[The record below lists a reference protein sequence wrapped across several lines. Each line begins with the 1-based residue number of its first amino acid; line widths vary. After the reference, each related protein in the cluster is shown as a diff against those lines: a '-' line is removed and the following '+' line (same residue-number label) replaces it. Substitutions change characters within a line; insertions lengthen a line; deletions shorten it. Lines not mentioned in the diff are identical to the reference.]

1 MTPKELTPSHPDI
14 STESVFDPSELL
26 ANLPHLPGVYRHIGT
41 NDEVLYVGKAKDLKK
56 RVTSYFQRQASLSP
70 RIALMVQKITRVEV
84 TVTRTETEALLLENN
99 LIKTLTPR
107 YNILFRDDKSYPFL
121 KMTRHEFPRMVYYRG
136 AVDKVHQYF
145 GPFPNGYAVKESIK
159 LLQKVFRLRTCDETV
174 YRNRSRPCMV
184 YQIDRCTAPCVGLIS
199 ASEYAEDVAASMK
212 FLRGESDE
220 VLHDLQGKMQ
230 SAASALDF
238 ETAAQYRDKIAALSN
253 MMKQQAVES
262 TGDDTDADIIA
273 VAQSDARYCVNLAM
287 VRGGRHLG
295 DKAFFP
301 QHTQDCTEQ
310 DVLDAFISQHYLSSE
325 APRVIIGA
333 LLSSKEVRELLH
345 DSLERQ
351 LTWVKQPRG
360 QRKIWLEMAI
370 NNAELALSRRMQE
383 SASAK
388 ARTEDLLKVLQ
399 LELESDEEKAEFRV
413 ECFDIS
419 HTSGEAAQAS
429 CVVYHN
435 HAMQNNEYR
444 RYNIKNITAGDDYAA
459 MKQVLQRRYEKI
471 ALLQTEG
478 SDAFAKHMPD
488 VVLVDGGKGQL
499 SVAREVFESLG
510 LDLSA
515 LVGVAKGEGRKVG
528 LETLVFADG
537 RPEVKL
543 GKMSQALML
552 IAQIRDEAHRFAI
565 TGMRAARAKVRNV
578 SRLEEI
584 EGVGAKRR
592 SALLKRFGGLAGVKN
607 ASVQDLA
614 QVEGI
619 SEKLAQEIYKQLHDD
634 ARTD

>member
-478 SDAFAKHMPD
+478 SDEFAKHMPD

-499 SVAREVFESLG
+499 SVAREVFEGLG
-510 LDLSA
+510 LDLSV

-607 ASVQDLA
+607 ASVQDLT

>member
-1 MTPKELTPSHPDI
+1 MS
-14 STESVFDPSELL
+14 FDL
-26 ANLPHLPGVYRHIGT
+26 ATFLQSLPQLPGVYRMLDTAGQ
-41 NDEVLYVGKAKDLKK
+41 VLYVGKAVNLKR
-56 RVTSYFQRQASLSP
+56 RVSSYFQKTDLSP
-70 RIALMVQKITRVEV
+70 RIVLMVKQVASIEI
-84 TVTRTETEALLLENN
+84 TVTRSEAEALILENN
-99 LIKTLTPR
+99 LIKALSPK

-121 KMTRHEFPRMVYYRG
+121 KMTRHDFPRMVYYRG

-174 YRNRSRPCMV
+174 FRNRSRPCILH
-184 YQIDRCTAPCVGLIS
+184 QIERCSAPCVGLIS
-199 ASEYAEDVAASMK
+199 KSDYAADVAASIQ

-220 VLHDLQGKMQ
+220 VLHDLQNKMQ
-230 SAASALDF
+230 
-238 ETAAQYRDKIAALSN
+238 TAAEQLQFEQAALYRDKIAALSN

-273 VAQSDARYCVNLAM
+273 VANADARYCVNLAM

-301 QHTQDCTEQ
+301 QHTQDCSAQ
-310 DVLDAFISQHYLSSE
+310 DVLEAFVIQHYLDSE
-325 APRVIIGA
+325 PPRVLISG
-333 LLSSKEVRELLH
+333 LMPSKEAQDLLNNAIA
-345 DSLERQ
+345 RQ
-351 LTWVKQPRG
+351 IHWVKQPRG
-360 QRKIWLEMAI
+360 QRKIWLEMAL

-388 ARTEDLLKVLQ
+388 LRTEDLLKVLHY
-399 LELESDEEKAEFRV
+399 ELDTDEEKVNFRV

-419 HTSGEAAQAS
+419 HTAGEAVQAS
-429 CVVYHN
+429 CVVYQH

-444 RYNIKNITAGDDYAA
+444 RYNIKGITAGDDYAA
-459 MKQVLQRRYEKI
+459 MRQVLQRRYEKI
-471 ALLQTEG
+471 ALMQNEQPENL
-478 SDAFAKHMPD
+478 AKHMPD

-499 SVAREVFESLG
+499 SIAREVFESLG
-510 LDLSA
+510 LDISV
-515 LVGVAKGEGRKVG
+515 LVGVSKGEGRRVG

-537 RPEVKL
+537 RASVKL
-543 GKMSQALML
+543 GKLSPALML

-565 TGMRAARAKVRNV
+565 TGMRAARAKTRNV

-592 SALLKRFGGLAGVKN
+592 AALLKRFGGVTGVKN

-614 QVEGI
+614 RVEGI
-619 SEKLAQEIYKQLHDD
+619 SEKIAQEIYKQLHDD
-634 ARTD
+634 GRVE